1 MLIIIKKKNF
11 KFTYSRHF
19 TQYFLKDPID
29 VVSGRTRRSRGRRWK
44 CSVIERCFYT
54 SKNEYSQAAA
64 AAAGRV
70 MEYLAAGNLLSCSSR
85 LRFRQQQ
92 QEDSES
98 PKL

>member
-1 MLIIIKKKNF
+1 MLIIIKKKKNV
-11 KFTYSRHF
+11 KFTYSRHL

-64 AAAGRV
+64 AAGRV

-98 PKL
+98 PEL